1 MFIISKRNY
10 NVRRADGSLFLI
22 KKDYIGEIPEDVA
35 ASQLVQ
41 RAIRGGMIAI
51 PQGKADAQLEQADAA
66 AGEREERNDIRPDA
80 GDHAAGQGGQ
90 DGGGTDGPDGPA
102 DTDGQDAATGP
113 ADAKGK
119 GTGEKGKKKRS
130 KE

>member
-22 KKDYIGEIPEDVA
+22 KKDYIGEIPENVA

-80 GDHAAGQGGQ
+80 SHGGQ
-90 DGGGTDGPDGPA
+90 DTDGPDGSGSV
-102 DTDGQDAATGP
+102 DTGGQAAATGQ
-113 ADAKGK
+113 ADD
-119 GTGEKGKKKRS
+119 KKKATARQDRKKSS
-130 KE
+130 KG